1 MKTRIN
7 ILCLCGVVIG
17 VASLFA
23 TWVTFAVL
31 MPNDAPVIAGT
42 KSGLDFLT
50 DKEAMD
56 GSLYGMDGWIEE
68 KFHACQVALIIFAAG
83 LAIAL
88 ITPIGGFVQLAGV
101 LFLYQA
107 TQPNEGLHWLHGL
120 GTEVG
125 FTIGFVSS
133 FIVLLS
139 IVIPLGLSLSYRAN
153 PIPKRLFTF
162 SRTKPT

>member
-1 MKTRIN
+1 VKTRIN

-23 TWVTFAVL
+23 AWVTFAVL

-68 KFHACQVALIIFAAG
+68 KFHAC
-83 LAIAL
+83 
-88 ITPIGGFVQLAGV
+88 
-101 LFLYQA
+101 
-107 TQPNEGLHWLHGL
+107 
-120 GTEVG
+120 
-125 FTIGFVSS
+125 
-133 FIVLLS
+133 
-139 IVIPLGLSLSYRAN
+139 
-153 PIPKRLFTF
+153 
-162 SRTKPT
+162 